1 MEWGSNLSLFFF
13 QEQLWK
19 LKFYEKKHP
28 CCIIYFS
35 NSFWMTLYMTLMLT
49 LQGSTDAASWRL
61 SLPQYLS
68 SSFEGQALRS
78 KVSSNLIHTPSRAKS
93 RDLNCVNFEL
103 WKLVMH
109 FRRYCMKNC
118 TLCTSMLQSQMLQ
131 IWTVTM
137 KAFHIN
143 TWSTKLV
150 GCMVKC
156 QRGENPWWMQIWS
169 LNIYRSK
176 SLCCLWK
183 FSISCQ
189 L

>member
-1 MEWGSNLSLFFF
+1 MKIKI
-13 QEQLWK
+13 LWK
-19 LKFYEKKHP
+19 ETPLLYN
-28 CCIIYFS
+28 YFF

-131 IWTVTM
+131 IWTVIM

-143 TWSTKLV
+143 TWPTKLV
-150 GCMVKC
+150 GWMVKC

-169 LNIYRSK
+169 LNIYRSQ

>member
-28 CCIIYFS
+28 CCIIYSF

-78 KVSSNLIHTPSRAKS
+78 RIIKSHHTPSRAKS
-93 RDLNCVNFEL
+93 WDLNCVNFEL

-169 LNIYRSK
+169 LNIYRSQ

>member
-1 MEWGSNLSLFFF
+1 MKIRILWKEKPLIFIFLILSGWPCIWRSCSRSRARLTRQAEDCLSLNIYLPHSRDRRSG
-13 QEQLWK
+13 QE
-19 LKFYEKKHP
+19 
-28 CCIIYFS
+28 
-35 NSFWMTLYMTLMLT
+35 
-49 LQGSTDAASWRL
+49 
-61 SLPQYLS
+61 
-68 SSFEGQALRS
+68 
-78 KVSSNLIHTPSRAKS
+78 SSNLIHTPSRAKS

-131 IWTVTM
+131 IWMVTM